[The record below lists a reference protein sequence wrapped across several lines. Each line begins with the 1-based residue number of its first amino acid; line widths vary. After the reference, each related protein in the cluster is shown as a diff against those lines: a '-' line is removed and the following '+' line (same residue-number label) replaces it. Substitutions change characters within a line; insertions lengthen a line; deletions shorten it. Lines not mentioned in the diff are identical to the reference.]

1 MSTRK
6 RLCLKDKLK
15 IVDDHRNGLRV
26 TDLYKKYGIKKS
38 TICTILKSKENL
50 LKNAE
55 TTNFWSKNR
64 KAIKQGEFPIMENR
78 LFSWFQRQRRC
89 HNPIT
94 GAILQF
100 KAKEIHKK
108 LYGGDFNASHGW
120 LTRFKNRYGIRLLK
134 QSGEKLSSDAQEVEP
149 FKRKL
154 NQIILE
160 NNLPKD
166 AIFNADET
174 GLFWKV
180 LPDKTYVHSG
190 ERSAPG
196 RKISKE
202 RITVLVCSNASGSK
216 KIKPLL
222 IGKSRS
228 PRAFRNKT
236 LPVDYTHSKNA
247 WITCTLFKTWFFN
260 NFVPQVEEFLAQNNL
275 PLNAILLL
283 DNAPSHPPAEELVK
297 QTHSGKIWAHYMP
310 PNVTPLIQP
319 MDQNA
324 IRLLKLHYKNSLLS
338 RLFSTPEQNV
348 SLFLKQFNLFEA
360 TIILASAWKSVSESS
375 LAKCWNKIL
384 RENYH
389 FDEEDDLPFAS
400 YLRHDEDTIAVE
412 TGVQLLR
419 SIFPTADISVDDLN
433 SWVENITPPEDV
445 DEDEIQNDEDIVEAE
460 NLDPKINHADA
471 VKHFEACIKW
481 TEQNNIDYSK
491 SMVLRE
497 LQEEAIKKQISIPK
511 KQTLLNRFFK

>member
-1 MSTRK
+1 M
-6 RLCLKDKLK
+6 
-15 IVDDHRNGLRV
+15 
-26 TDLYKKYGIKKS
+26 Y
-38 TICTILKSKENL
+38 TIQN
-50 LKNAE
+50 
-55 TTNFWSKNR
+55 
-64 KAIKQGEFPIMENR
+64 M
-78 LFSWFQRQRRC
+78 
-89 HNPIT
+89 
-94 GAILQF
+94 
-100 KAKEIHKK
+100 
-108 LYGGDFNASHGW
+108 
-120 LTRFKNRYGIRLLK
+120 
-134 QSGEKLSSDAQEVEP
+134 
-149 FKRKL
+149 
-154 NQIILE
+154 
-160 NNLPKD
+160 
-166 AIFNADET
+166 
-174 GLFWKV
+174 
-180 LPDKTYVHSG
+180 
-190 ERSAPG
+190 
-196 RKISKE
+196 
-202 RITVLVCSNASGSK
+202 
-216 KIKPLL
+216 
-222 IGKSRS
+222 
-228 PRAFRNKT
+228 
-236 LPVDYTHSKNA
+236 
-247 WITCTLFKTWFFN
+247 
-260 NFVPQVEEFLAQNNL
+260 VEEFLAQNNL

-497 LQEEAIKKQISIPK
+497 LQEEAIKK
-511 KQTLLNRFFK
+511 FYE